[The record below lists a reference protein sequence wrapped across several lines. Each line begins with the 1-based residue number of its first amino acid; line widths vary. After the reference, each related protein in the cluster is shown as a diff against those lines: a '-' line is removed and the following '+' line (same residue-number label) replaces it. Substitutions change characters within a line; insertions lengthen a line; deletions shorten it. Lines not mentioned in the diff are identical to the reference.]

1 MYTVVQSGT
10 FRDWLAGLLAC
21 WLAGLLA
28 CWLAGLLACWLA
40 GLLAC
45 WLAGLLAC
53 WLAGLRDV
61 LARARINARIRRAEL
76 GNLGDVK
83 SVGLGVSEIRI
94 DHGPG
99 YRVYFTQRD
108 QMLIVLLCGGD
119 KRTQASDIKRSQRM
133 ARQL

>member
-10 FRDWLAGLLAC
+10 FRDWLAS
-21 WLAGLLA
+21 
-28 CWLAGLLACWLA
+28 
-40 GLLAC
+40 
-45 WLAGLLAC
+45 
-53 WLAGLRDV
+53 LRDV
-61 LARARINARIRRAEL
+61 QARARINARIRRAEL

-83 SVGLGVSEIRI
+83 SVGLGVSEMRI

-108 QMLIVLLCGGD
+108 QTLIVLLCGGD

-133 ARQL
+133 AAHL

>member
-10 FRDWLAGLLAC
+10 FRDWLAGL
-21 WLAGLLA
+21 
-28 CWLAGLLACWLA
+28 
-40 GLLAC
+40 
-45 WLAGLLAC
+45 
-53 WLAGLRDV
+53 RDV
-61 LARARINARIRRAEL
+61 HVRARINARIRRAEL

-83 SVGLGVSEIRI
+83 SVGHGVSEMRI

-108 QMLIVLLCGGD
+108 QVLIVLLCGGD

-133 ARQL
+133 ASQL